1 MAAYELL
8 YRSHRDGLLHRIIR
22 PRVASMADAEDV
34 LSSTFASALE
44 RLGEYREMGR
54 PFGAW
59 LTRIAINACYDQGRR
74 TSRDDRR
81 RGALAA
87 VEKTPLPIGDELLIR
102 AADRSRAAAE
112 VSAVLG
118 AINPRYAHAIR
129 LRLLEGLER
138 DDCAR
143 ELGVTTP
150 TFDVV
155 LLRAVRAFRARWD
168 DDFGEV
174 LS

>member
-1 MAAYELL
+1 
-8 YRSHRDGLLHRIIR
+8 
-22 PRVASMADAEDV
+22 
-34 LSSTFASALE
+34 
-44 RLGEYREMGR
+44 
-54 PFGAW
+54 
-59 LTRIAINACYDQGRR
+59 
-74 TSRDDRR
+74 
-81 RGALAA
+81 
-87 VEKTPLPIGDELLIR
+87 
-102 AADRSRAAAE
+102 

-118 AINPRYAHAIR
+118 AINPRYAQAIR

-168 DDFGEV
+168 DDFGEA